1 MNEYLLI
8 EVKSNVKFTVT
19 KCLAR
24 EIFDAVMT
32 ALDRWR
38 YYHVDWAA
46 YYVITADGDKIIDI
60 SKLAIMLLYEEALF
74 ALKSK
79 SDDHFDEEQYIR
91 SFIKEE
97 MQ

>member
-1 MNEYLLI
+1 MNEYTLVA
-8 EVKSNVKFTVT
+8 VKCKSFEKT

-38 YYHVDWAA
+38 NYHVDWIA
-46 YYVITADGDKIIDI
+46 YYVITAEGDKIIDV
-60 SKLAIMLLYEEALF
+60 SKLASMLYYEEALF
-74 ALKSK
+74 TLKSK

-97 MQ
+97 LYV